1 MIPCLHFIFTQQFEI
16 LVTALHSE
24 KGDCIVTV
32 VNTEMLVQQV
42 ESCLPVAMYFC
53 ILVQLQYVLKMFFSL
68 LNFSLLQQNYHL
80 VWISFIQ
87 FLERHYM
94 NLQQLQQFYK
104 VTLIQR
110 ELWTK
115 FLVKVTNTLIKQSK
129 QIPPG
134 PISTCSFVV

>member
-53 ILVQLQYVLKMFFSL
+53 ILV
-68 LNFSLLQQNYHL
+68 
-80 VWISFIQ
+80 
-87 FLERHYM
+87 
-94 NLQQLQQFYK
+94 
-104 VTLIQR
+104 
-110 ELWTK
+110 
-115 FLVKVTNTLIKQSK
+115 
-129 QIPPG
+129 
-134 PISTCSFVV
+134 